1 MSSAF
6 DEQGNQ
12 LQLGKKLGEGGEG
25 AVFDAMHNGENVAAK
40 IYLHALPSERQ
51 AKLRAMAQVGDSYLK
66 QISAWPISVLLSKRP
81 GPVSGFTMP
90 KFSGYQPIHEL
101 YGVGSRRQQFPKAD
115 FSFLVGT
122 ARNVAAAFDAI
133 HAHGHAIGDVNE
145 NNIIVSHQGTVKLLD
160 CDSFHVNTST
170 ASYPC
175 TVGVPQYTPPELQ
188 GRGSF
193 HGVTRTANH
202 DNFGLAVL
210 IFQLLFMA
218 RHPFSGVPKTGH
230 DLPLERSIKEF
241 RFAYGADRVAR
252 QNDMPPKA
260 LGLDYLP
267 SNIGDL
273 FWRAFTEFGV
283 KQGRPKAKEWVAAL
297 DGLLQSLRACSV
309 EPKHKYP
316 SQLHPCV
323 WCEKDKAGTPYF
335 THATASGPNINFQ
348 NIGANIAALW
358 SQIQT
363 LGALPPLPAFTA
375 TPLRL
380 TGAPMPASARKG
392 LSNVKLAYG
401 FICFAA
407 FALAIVAP
415 KLWWLWLLIGGLAI
429 RGISP
434 YSTMELNSR
443 KTKVASCQRTYDGLL
458 QDYERLR
465 SDSRIADIMRDLSRI
480 KAQIDELPQALAR
493 EMKQL
498 HSTLLARQLHDYLDR
513 HFIRAAKIPGVGEQR
528 KLTLASFGI
537 ETAADVTPSAV
548 GAVPGFG
555 TGLTANLMGWRK
567 SLEQRFVPASNINPS
582 PQDVSMVNAKIAV
595 LRTRLEQQLRDGA
608 TQLQNVRNEIIAKQ
622 SNARGALEAAHHA
635 MEQAKADRDAA
646 LSKP

>member
-1 MSSAF
+1 MSVAF

-40 IYLHALPSERQ
+40 LYLHALPSERQ
-51 AKLRAMAQVGDSYLK
+51 DKLRAMAQVGDSYLK
-66 QISAWPISVLLSKRP
+66 EISAWPIRVLLSKRP

-90 KFSGYQPIHEL
+90 KFSGYHPVHEL

-115 FSFLVGT
+115 FAFLVGT

-145 NNIIVSHQGTVKLLD
+145 NNIIVSDQGTVKLLD

-175 TVGVPQYTPPELQ
+175 TVGVPHYTPPELQ
-188 GRGSF
+188 GRSSF

-230 DLPLERSIKEF
+230 DLPLDRSIKEF
-241 RFAYGADRVAR
+241 RFAYGADRAAR

-260 LGLDYLP
+260 LSLDYLP
-267 SNIGDL
+267 ANIGEL

-283 KQGRPKAKEWVAAL
+283 KQARPKAREWVTAL
-297 DGLLQSLRACSV
+297 DGLLHSLRTCSV

-316 SQLHPCV
+316 SHLSTCI

-335 THATASGPNINFQ
+335 THAAATGPNINFQ
-348 NIGANIAALW
+348 TIGANIAALW

-363 LGALPPLPAFTA
+363 LGALPPLPVFNPPA
-375 TPLRL
+375 LNV
-380 TGAPMPASARKG
+380 TGAPMPASASKG
-392 LSNVKLAYG
+392 VVNVNLAFG

-415 KLWWLWLLIGGLAI
+415 KLWWLWLLAGGFAI
-429 RGISP
+429 KSVNPPSP
-434 YSTMELNSR
+434 VELNTR
-443 KTKVASCQRTYDGLL
+443 KARVDATQRTYDGLL
-458 QDYERLR
+458 QEYDRLR
-465 SDSRIADIMRDLSRI
+465 SDRRIADIMRELSQF
-480 KAQIDELPQALAR
+480 KAQIDDLPQVLSR

-498 HSTLLARQLHDYLDR
+498 HTTLLARQRHDYLDR
-513 HFIRAAKIPGVGEQR
+513 HFIRAAKISGVGEQR

-537 ETAADVTPSAV
+537 ETAADLTPAAI

-555 TGLTANLMGWRK
+555 AGLTANLMAWRHTI
-567 SLEQRFVPASNINPS
+567 EQRFVPSGSITPS
-582 PQDVSMVNAKIAV
+582 PQDVSSVNSKVAS
-595 LRTRLEQQLRDGA
+595 LRARLEQQLRDGA
-608 TQLQNVRNEIIAKQ
+608 AHLQNVRNEIVARQ
-622 SNARGALEAAHHA
+622 NSARGALESAHHA
-635 MEQAKADRDAA
+635 LTQAKADRDVA
-646 LSKP
+646 LRKP